1 MPHFVFRKKG
11 MFGETRTF
19 VASDGESAVPSAFA
33 VQQMFAL
40 ITRSLVIPKRDRIV
54 TKAPVMRL

>member
-1 MPHFVFRKKG
+1 